1 MRLPLRPHSGSR
13 ARFFTL
19 IPLWVSA
26 LLLCILAA
34 CSSARH
40 VPQDELINYVRQLP
54 NHKLL
59 WSIKF
64 QLGIYNM
71 SGHDTTKWYNRWVAV
86 MGDPIDVRA
95 LCGPIPT
102 IASMEKASEFLR
114 ETENKLKNYYLQGE
128 YEKK

>member
-40 VPQDELINYVRQLP
+40 VPQGQFLLNKVTVDVENDSTGLLKSDELINYVRQLP

-71 SGHDTTKWYNRWVAV
+71 IFY
-86 MGDPIDVRA
+86 DP
-95 LCGPIPT
+95 
-102 IASMEKASEFLR
+102 
-114 ETENKLKNYYLQGE
+114 
-128 YEKK
+128 